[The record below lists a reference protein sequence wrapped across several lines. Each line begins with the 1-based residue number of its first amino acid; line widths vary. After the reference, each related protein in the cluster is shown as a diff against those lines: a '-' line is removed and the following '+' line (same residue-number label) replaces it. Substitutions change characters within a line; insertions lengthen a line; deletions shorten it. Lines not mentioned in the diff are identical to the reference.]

1 VRKIYNFL
9 SSVKLAVAIFFLLA
23 SGSIAGTLIEQGL
36 SPEEYITRFGEKWYR
51 WIQTIRLTD
60 VYHSWWF
67 SSLLVLLAVNLAVC
81 LSKRV
86 PAIWRAYSSVDCDFT
101 HNLVLNF
108 RHHTL
113 IPFQGDME
121 DAKRKVESSLKGR
134 KYKLWREDNH
144 GKIAIFATKGAIGR
158 LGPVISHVSIFL
170 ILIGAAL
177 SSAIGFR
184 GFLPVYEGV
193 PVNVPEGNF
202 TIVLDKFWIDY
213 YENGK
218 VKDYFSNLSIIDNG
232 KTVLNK
238 TIQVNDP
245 LHYKGIW
252 FYQSSYGTAWD
263 RADKVFMRIT
273 DRGNGNVVADT
284 TLDFRKEKEIAGTN
298 LRLNVSN
305 FAGHFVSASRTKPIF
320 TRATE
325 HDNPAVQ
332 IDIYE
337 DGEFISSPW
346 ILYNFPNMSPVE
358 GSKYNFILSGY
369 TAPQYSG
376 LQIAKDPG
384 VNIVWAGS
392 GLLMVGLLIS
402 FFIFHRRLWISI
414 VPSENRALIY
424 IGGISNK
431 DTTGLETE
439 MDRLINDIQSVG
451 GLRGAN

>member
-1 VRKIYNFL
+1 MRKIYNFL

-36 SPEEYITRFGEKWYR
+36 SPDEYIARYGEKWYN
-51 WIQTIRLTD
+51 WMQAVRLTD

-108 RHHTL
+108 KHHTL

-134 KYKLWREDNH
+134 KYKFWLEKNH
-144 GKIAIFATKGAIGR
+144 GNISMFATKGAIGR

-170 ILIGAAL
+170 ILMGAAL

-184 GFLPVYEGV
+184 GFLPVFEGE
-193 PVNVPEGNF
+193 PLNVPEGNF
-202 TIVLDKFWIDY
+202 SIVLDKFWIDY
-213 YENGK
+213 YENGMI
-218 VKDYFSNLSIIDNG
+218 KDYFSNLSIIDNG

-245 LHYKGIW
+245 LQYKGIW

-273 DRGNGNVVADT
+273 DKNNGAIISDI
-284 TLDFRKEKEIAGTN
+284 TLDFRKEKEITGTD
-298 LRLNVSN
+298 LRINASN
-305 FAGHFVSASRTKPIF
+305 FIGHFAFDPGTKQVF
-320 TRATE
+320 ARSEE
-325 HDNPAVQ
+325 HENPAVR

-337 DGEFISSPW
+337 GGKLISSPW
-346 ILYNFPNMSPVE
+346 IFYKFPNMFPIE

-369 TAPQYSG
+369 TSPQYSG
-376 LQIAKDPG
+376 LQMAKDPG
-384 VNIVWAGS
+384 VNIVWVGS
-392 GLLMVGLLIS
+392 ALLMIGLFIS
-402 FFIFHRRLWISI
+402 FFIFHRRLWIKI
-414 VPSENRALIY
+414 EPSENSTLIY
-424 IGGISNK
+424 IGGIANK
-431 DTTGLETE
+431 DQLGFEKEL
-439 MDRLINDIQSVG
+439 DFIIKSL
-451 GLRGAN
+451 

>member
-1 VRKIYNFL
+1 MRKIYNFL

-36 SPEEYITRFGEKWYR
+36 SPEEYITRYGEKWYG
-51 WIQTIRLTD
+51 WIQAIRLTD

-67 SSLLVLLAVNLAVC
+67 SGLLVLLAVNLAVC

-108 RHHTL
+108 KHHT
-113 IPFQGDME
+113 IVPFPGNIE
-121 DAKRKVESSLKGR
+121 DAKGKVESSLKRR
-134 KYKLWREDNH
+134 KYKLWRENNH

-184 GFLPVYEGV
+184 GFLPIFEGV

-202 TIVLDKFWIDY
+202 NIVLDKFWIDY
-213 YENGK
+213 YENGMI
-218 VKDYFSNLSIIDNG
+218 KDYFSSLSIIDNG
-232 KTVLNK
+232 KMVLSK

-245 LHYKGIW
+245 MQYKGIW

-263 RADKVFMRIT
+263 RADKVFIRIT
-273 DRGNGNVVADT
+273 DKKSGTVINDA
-284 TLDFRKEKEIAGTN
+284 TLDFRKEKEVAGTD

-305 FAGHFVSASRTKPIF
+305 FIGHFAFDPQTKQVFARSA
-320 TRATE
+320 E
-325 HDNPAVQ
+325 HENPAVQ

-337 DGEFISSPW
+337 GGKLISSPW
-346 ILYNFPNMSPVE
+346 IFYKYPNIFPIE

-376 LQIAKDPG
+376 IQIAKDPG
-384 VNIVWAGS
+384 VNIVWVGS
-392 GLLMVGLLIS
+392 GLLMVGLFIS
-402 FFIFHRRLWISI
+402 FFIFHRRLWIKI
-414 VPSENRALIY
+414 EPSENNTMIY
-424 IGGISNK
+424 IGGIANK
-431 DTTGLETE
+431 DKIGFEKE
-439 MDRLINDIQSVG
+439 MDMIIKSL
-451 GLRGAN
+451 

>member
-1 VRKIYNFL
+1 MRKIYNFL

-218 VKDYFSNLSIIDNG
+218 VKDYFSTITVIDNG
-232 KTVLNK
+232 KSVLKK

-245 LHYKGIW
+245 LQYKGIW
-252 FYQSSYGTAWD
+252 FYQ
-263 RADKVFMRIT
+263 
-273 DRGNGNVVADT
+273 NGN
-284 TLDFRKEKEIAGTN
+284 
-298 LRLNVSN
+298 
-305 FAGHFVSASRTKPIF
+305 
-320 TRATE
+320 
-325 HDNPAVQ
+325 
-332 IDIYE
+332 IDP
-337 DGEFISSPW
+337 D
-346 ILYNFPNMSPVE
+346 
-358 GSKYNFILSGY
+358 
-369 TAPQYSG
+369 TAPQYSE